1 MGSNSIFINNS
12 LLSLSV
18 FRLKVAKEQLPIITT
33 SAEADEVPE
42 CVTENGAVK
51 GGNVDQT
58 ADRSKNG
65 LRLDTEFPNFHSA
78 LQIKDEL
85 LVNRP
90 EVVNRPIYP
99 NIPYS
104 PYSSPRT
111 VRRRSPLKESRRVSI
126 DECGSYQQL
135 NQYKLIDSIGQ
146 VSLMIFNIIGSNF
159 IFRCG

>member
-1 MGSNSIFINNS
+1 M
-12 LLSLSV
+12 
-18 FRLKVAKEQLPIITT
+18 KVAKEQLPIITT

-42 CVTENGAVK
+42 CVTKNGAIK
-51 GGNVDQT
+51 GDGATDLVDRT

-65 LRLDTEFPNFHSA
+65 LRLDADFPNFHSA
-78 LQIKDEL
+78 LQIKDEP
-85 LVNRP
+85 LVSRTG
-90 EVVNRPIYP
+90 VVNRPIYP

-104 PYSSPRT
+104 PYSSPRA

-146 VSLMIFNIIGSNF
+146 VMPNDFLLFERFLLFSNS
-159 IFRCG
+159 RG